1 MSQSLSVEFLIL
13 SVSVGKYV
21 DVCTHTKRHLI
32 YMPTKKSGVLHCS
45 GGLTC
50 STSQLSM
57 TGSFSLH
64 GDLIVSLILS
74 RFGQTRLLDD

>member
-32 YMPTKKSGVLHCS
+32 YIPKCQQRNLVSYIVQVDL
-45 GGLTC
+45 LV
-50 STSQLSM
+50 QPV
-57 TGSFSLH
+57 SF
-64 GDLIVSLILS
+64 
-74 RFGQTRLLDD
+74 Q